1 MGQKVHP
8 YGFRVGIVNNWKSR
22 WFSKKEDFPQRF
34 LEDIQIKKYIKKKLF
49 QAAIAN
55 IEIEI
60 NGTTEQLHNI
70 TNQQKLEI
78 VKEFLEGGGADRK
91 GASTATEI
99 IEYLRSNCGKR
110 QLPSTGAIS
119 HSLRGVRDSRA
130 NKVFIEVGQTKVAR
144 GDSRK
149 RGYMVSVWA
158 LTNNPHLK
166 ELQKTYRSSK
176 N

>member
-1 MGQKVHP
+1 MAHRTKW
-8 YGFRVGIVNNWKSR
+8 YEERVR
-22 WFSKKEDFPQRF
+22 RF
-34 LEDIQIKKYIKKKLF
+34 LE
-49 QAAIAN
+49 N
-55 IEIEI
+55 
-60 NGTTEQLHNI
+60 
-70 TNQQKLEI
+70 
-78 VKEFLEGGGADRK
+78 GGADGN

-119 HSLRGVRDSRA
+119 HSLRGVRNIGG

-144 GDSRK
+144 GDSRR

-158 LTNNPHLK
+158 LTNNPK
-166 ELQKTYRSSK
+166 ITELQKTYKHNKSGSK

>member
-1 MGQKVHP
+1 MAHRTKWYEG
-8 YGFRVGIVNNWKSR
+8 R
-22 WFSKKEDFPQRF
+22 
-34 LEDIQIKKYIKKKLF
+34 
-49 QAAIAN
+49 
-55 IEIEI
+55 
-60 NGTTEQLHNI
+60 
-70 TNQQKLEI
+70 

-166 ELQKTYRSSK
+166 ELQKTYITRK
-176 N
+176 KTEKKLR